1 MADANVQRQWDR
13 LTGNI
18 PPMPDFVRPLSG
30 RPPQAQNN
38 SPPQPPEPPHER
50 CEPPHTAPPPV
61 GGSGILNKL
70 SPSGIIKMLGLGKTG
85 LDNDMIIIL
94 MLFLMMS
101 GEGGDE
107 LLTLALIY
115 IML

>member
-38 SPPQPPEPPHER
+38 SPPQPPEPPQKR
-50 CEPPHTAPPPV
+50 QEPPQRQPPV
-61 GGSGILNKL
+61 SGGILSKL
-70 SPSGIIKMLGLGKTG
+70 SPSGIIKMLGLGKSG

>member
-13 LTGNI
+13 LTGSI

-30 RPPQAQNN
+30 RPPRTQNN
-38 SPPQPPEPPHER
+38 YQTQPPEPPQKR
-50 CEPPHTAPPPV
+50 REPPNTPPPTA
-61 GGSGILNKL
+61 GGGILSKL
-70 SPSGIIKMLGLGKTG
+70 SPSGIIKMLGLGKSG

>member
-13 LTGNI
+13 LAGSI

-30 RPPQAQNN
+30 RPPQAQSH
-38 SPPQPPEPPHER
+38 SPPQPPEPPRER
-50 CEPPHTAPPPV
+50 REPPQRQSPV
-61 GGSGILNKL
+61 SGGILNKL